1 MDKRIEFPTSAEV
14 VGAAPRVGRHIAES
28 VVVTLVT
35 SAGLYLV
42 GSVYT
47 TAYYGRMSIDPTSLD
62 LSPPY
67 VALQSI
73 HALQALLSYPMTLLF
88 FFALAWVFAT
98 PARWLRTIYDRARR
112 RFGRFVLL
120 VANLLIVAPLV
131 TPAIQAFI
139 DLGTLLEGSVASEV
153 AALLMTV
160 ALLLVG
166 YVIWLSFSRR
176 ALILS
181 QLRDRQLIPIALMFG
196 AYLSSA
202 LLMTAH
208 DGEHAAELLMTGIS
222 ERSLAIDFTPRAGAT
237 LPLPAAPL
245 IFVIARNDAYYVVE
259 RQPMPPSARP
269 VAYAIPIDQVAVVRL
284 QRINAGGEVFD
295 APNFDGAVAPASP
308 ASTIQP

>member
-1 MDKRIEFPTSAEV
+1 
-14 VGAAPRVGRHIAES
+14 
-28 VVVTLVT
+28 
-35 SAGLYLV
+35 
-42 GSVYT
+42 
-47 TAYYGRMSIDPTSLD
+47 YGRMSIDPTSLD
-62 LSPPY
+62 LSPPN

-166 YVIWLSFSRR
+166 YLVWLSFGRR
-176 ALILS
+176 ALILT
-181 QLRDRQLIPIALMFG
+181 QLRDRRLIPIALVFA
-196 AYLSSA
+196 AYLASA
-202 LLMTAH
+202 LLMTAR
-208 DGEHAAELLMTGIS
+208 DGERAAELLMAGIS
-222 ERSLAIDFTPRAGAT
+222 ERSLAIDVTPRAGVT
-237 LPLPAAPL
+237 LPLPATPL
-245 IFVIARNDAYYVVE
+245 IFVIARNDTYYVVE

-269 VAYAIPIDQVAVVRL
+269 VAYAIPIEQIAAARL
-284 QRINAGGEVFD
+284 RRINGGGAIFD
-295 APNFDGAVAPASP
+295 APGFEGAVASP
-308 ASTIQP
+308 RSASTSQP